1 MTPGVDAWL
10 LRHEANLIAPIT
22 KGNGG
27 PSRPF
32 LRWISVVQDD
42 TVRLVTLDQIC
53 YFQANDGDTVAVTA
67 AKEISID
74 RSIKALVGE
83 LDPGTF
89 LQIRRG
95 AVVNVNAI
103 KAVHRDLRGRLKVEL
118 KHRDETL
125 EVSSS
130 FAHLFRNF

>member
-1 MTPGVDAWL
+1 V
-10 LRHEANLIAPIT
+10 
-22 KGNGG
+22 K
-27 PSRPF
+27 
-32 LRWISVVQDD
+32 
-42 TVRLVTLDQIC
+42 LVTLDQIC

-125 EVSSS
+125 EVSAS